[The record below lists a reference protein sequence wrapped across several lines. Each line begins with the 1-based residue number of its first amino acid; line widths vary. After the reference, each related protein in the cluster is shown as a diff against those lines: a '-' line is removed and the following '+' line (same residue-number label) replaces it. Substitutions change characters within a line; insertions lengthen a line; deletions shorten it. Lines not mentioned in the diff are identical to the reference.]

1 MTALLGWL
9 WRRLRIDRQL
19 ALLACLLA
27 AGDLALVWLHLQRFA
42 LRRLGLGEHWLA
54 AHQLA
59 LDDADGLV
67 VGWVM
72 IQMLAL
78 AAAAFAVAL
87 RRPTPALL
95 VSAALVM
102 GITVVKLTKPHLLL
116 AEALVGHLPPQ
127 GFMGLNRLQSGK
139 LVAEIGIGLAW
150 LALASIAV
158 RLANDGATRTGAA
171 LVLWLVIGLAVT
183 GGLGDLGYMMFAGRF
198 AGAVATFELAESGGE
213 MAVLTLACLGFVALA
228 RVLARRRARS
238 PAGPPPA
245 AAAEPLRVP
254 LPGAA
259 S

>member
-1 MTALLGWL
+1 MRALLGWL
-9 WRRLRIDRQL
+9 WRRLRADGQL

-27 AGDLALVWLHLQRFA
+27 AGDLALVWLHLQRFI
-42 LRRLGLGEHWLA
+42 LRRVGLGDHWLA
-54 AHQLA
+54 APQFA
-59 LDDADGLV
+59 LDDADGFV

-72 IQMLAL
+72 IQMLSL
-78 AAAAFAVAL
+78 AAAAIAVAL

-95 VSAALVM
+95 VSAALVI
-102 GITVVKLTKPHLLL
+102 GITAVKLTKPHLVVG
-116 AEALVGHLPPQ
+116 EALVSHLKLQ

-150 LALASIAV
+150 LAVASLAV
-158 RLANDGATRTGAA
+158 RLADGGAARTGAA
-171 LVLWLVIGLAVT
+171 LALWLVVGLALT
-183 GGLGDLGYMMFAGRF
+183 GGLGDLGYMLFAGRF

-238 PAGPPPA
+238 ASGPPPA